1 MLEQVSEIVTGALA
15 QPEMTTLHVRDAD
28 FECGLQSGREWFVE
42 EYQGETISD
51 DKVMEFIA
59 IELSKEN
66 HQRDLLR
73 ARAFGWS
80 WPGYSY
86 RVGFVVGWLAA
97 LLGEAV
103 VIGPSGL

>member
-1 MLEQVSEIVTGALA
+1 MLEKVSEIVTGALA
-15 QPEMTTLHVRDAD
+15 QPEITSLIVSDAD
-28 FECGLQSGREWFVE
+28 FEQGLQSGREWFVE

-51 DKVMEFIA
+51 EKVMDFIA
-59 IELSKEN
+59 VELSKEH
-66 HQRDLLR
+66 HQRDLRL

-80 WPGYSY
+80 WPAYSY

-103 VIGPSGL
+103 VIGPAGL